1 MRYSSADERRPHL
14 LNGWGLSLIGL
25 LIVAVLGLVFPRQ
38 SVLTLPAGGKAD
50 GVSIAYAELLL
61 KSKPDDQSLRLQ
73 LIEQLLAVGNLDRA
87 ELHLAN
93 MPPGE
98 LDAQADFLRLE
109 AKLQRAFAHPEG
121 LTESQRLEYAQLLAS
136 LLQRGLS
143 AARLQQAAELAL
155 AFAEPQLAAKAYA
168 RLAEVDPNNAPY
180 WLELG
185 ARWSRAAGDS
195 AQAAALYQRLADLSA
210 SAEER
215 DRYQLAVFTSLV
227 AAGEGTQALRWLDQ
241 RLMQLPP
248 SAVAIELLQA
258 GIREARGHS
267 DNARALAYLERWQA
281 LLPNQE
287 LWLEQAFALTLA
299 MGNLDSAWTLGLEL
313 HVLRPDDQVLLRQL
327 AQLAEWSGQPAQ
339 GLPFWVRL
347 ARENRATADYEHA
360 WRLSGQLFDYPQMS
374 VLLVELAELR
384 ALNLEELKALVF
396 ALESQAKPEQARD
409 WLALY
414 VQRRPGE
421 RDAWRQLAQ
430 INRNMQH
437 LQAEA
442 EVWAA
447 MARQHKLSEQER
459 IEWAGLYWMIFEPQQ
474 GWDVLAQIPVEK
486 ARSVAFLTL
495 RSDLAWALELDAEV
509 LRSLEQLQRVQER
522 LSGDQTE
529 RLLTL
534 YLRLDPAK
542 ALQLA
547 IQSWH
552 QHQALNRLALA
563 LQLATQLRDWPTLRS
578 LLDEAKPYAQQLQG
592 EPVYWQAQIEQ
603 ATQRGDDAQVDKFLA
618 RLLALFPEQSWV
630 IERYL
635 WTQIARQRSADLAL
649 HLQQWRPLA
658 RQEDSLWL
666 AFASAYSVLGDVPES
681 LRWYRL
687 YTQAHPND
695 LLTLAAYADTLEL
708 AGQADSAW
716 RLRRYLLA
724 KWQLPPPDSADL
736 QPQRF
741 ATYLR
746 LLANLAGAQRS
757 RLLSQQA
764 LQQASPVTSQPLL
777 EAWFERWLAQLES
790 LNQSGAIEPWL
801 AWAKAHGIKIDSNAR
816 LQSALRGMRRQELQ
830 QWLAKDELPPDSRA
844 EIWLRLG
851 LEQRALKESLQ
862 ALKEH
867 RAPAQLQTLRN
878 QAQGVIERQPQGV
891 QLARNDRDFGGL
903 RQLGEQFLL
912 ASAVG
917 DSYLAVGLD
926 NARFSGSNLLDEQL
940 LGREQGLR
948 LSLKNPLA
956 DGEWTLLLEASQN
969 AVQNRQGLGL
979 ERSWQLSGRDALAL
993 GLEWQVQSDES
1004 GLMRA
1009 LGARDSLYAQ
1019 GQHALSVRDQ
1029 LSWRLAR
1036 NSFSTAEGAALGDG
1050 WAASF
1055 ELSHSLLAREPQWLL
1070 RSGVTWQEN
1079 KTVSELPSE
1088 LFISQGGALFDA
1100 VLDSNPSDD
1109 IDDGFSGA
1117 TPSDF
1122 ISSRF
1127 GEVYVGSSWQRG
1139 TPGALNRAWPQFTY
1153 RLDAKAG
1160 WQVPD
1165 NKLAYA
1171 FEAGLGVEVMGDDEL
1186 ALLGGYSSAPVGG
1199 EGQAGGQLRL
1209 AYSLRFGR

>member
-25 LIVAVLGLVFPRQ
+25 LIVIVLGLVFPRQ
-38 SVLTLPAGGKAD
+38 SVLTLPEGGKAD

-61 KSKPDDQSLRLQ
+61 KSNPDNQNLRLQ
-73 LIEQLLAVGNLDRA
+73 LIEQLVAVGNLDRA
-87 ELHLAN
+87 EFHLGN
-93 MPPGE
+93 MTGGE
-98 LDAQADFLRLE
+98 LEAQADFLRLE
-109 AKLQRAFAHPEG
+109 VKLQRTFARPDG
-121 LTESQRLEYAQLLAS
+121 LTESQRLEYAKLLAS
-136 LLQRGLS
+136 LLQRDLS
-143 AARLQQAAELAL
+143 TAHLQQAAELAL
-155 AFAEPQLAAKAYA
+155 AFAEPLLAAKAYA
-168 RLAEVDPNNAPY
+168 RLAEVDPNRASY

-185 ARWSRAAGDS
+185 ARWYRAAGDS
-195 AQAAALYQRLADLSA
+195 AQAAALYQRLVSLSA
-210 SAEER
+210 SADER

-248 SAVAIELLQA
+248 SAAAIELLQA

-299 MGNLDSAWTLGLEL
+299 MGKLDMAWTLGLEL
-313 HVLRPDDQVLLRQL
+313 QALRPDDQALLRQL

-360 WRLSGQLFDYPQMS
+360 WRLSGQLFAYPQMS
-374 VLLVELAELR
+374 VLLIELAELR

-396 ALESQAKPEQARD
+396 ALESQAKPEQVRD

-437 LQAEA
+437 LQDEA
-442 EVWAA
+442 DVWAA
-447 MARQHKLSEQER
+447 MARRHTLSEQER
-459 IEWAGLYWMIFEPQQ
+459 IEWAGVYWMLFEPQQ
-474 GWDVLAQIPVEK
+474 AWDVLAPIAVEK
-486 ARSVAFLTL
+486 ARSVAFLIL

-509 LRSLEQLQRVQER
+509 VRSLEQLQWVQEH

-534 YLRLDPAK
+534 YLSRDPVK

-563 LQLATQLRDWPTLRS
+563 LQLATQLRDWTTLHS
-578 LLDEAKPYAQQLQG
+578 LLDEAQPYAQQLQG

-603 ATQRGDDAQVDKFLA
+603 ATQRGDDAQVDKLLA

-630 IERYL
+630 VERYL
-635 WTQIARQRSADLAL
+635 WTQIDRQRSADLAL

-658 RQEDSLWL
+658 RQQASLWL
-666 AFASAYSVLGDVPES
+666 AFASAYSVLGDLPES

-687 YTQAHPND
+687 YTKAHPND

-724 KWQLPPPDSADL
+724 KWQLQTPGSSDL
-736 QPQRF
+736 QLQRF
-741 ATYLR
+741 ASYLR
-746 LLANLAGAQRS
+746 LLVNLAGAQRA
-757 RLLSQQA
+757 RLVSQQA
-764 LQQASPVTSQPLL
+764 LQQAAPATSQPLL

-790 LNQSGAIEPWL
+790 LNQGGAIEPWL
-801 AWAKAHGIKIDSNAR
+801 AWAKSRGIKIDSSAR
-816 LQSALRGMRRQELQ
+816 LQSALRGMRRHELQ

-851 LEQRALKESLQ
+851 LEQRALNESLQ
-862 ALKEH
+862 ALH
-867 RAPAQLQTLRN
+867 DRRAPAQARTLRN

-891 QLARNDRDFGGL
+891 QLALNERNFGGL

-912 ASAVG
+912 ATAVG
-917 DSYLAVGLD
+917 DSYLAVGLESST
-926 NARFSGSNLLDEQL
+926 FSGSDLLDEQR
-940 LGREQGLR
+940 LGREQALR
-948 LSLKNPLA
+948 LSLTTPVA
-956 DGEWTLLLEASQN
+956 DGDWTLLLEASQN
-969 AVQNRQGLGL
+969 AVQNRQGFGL

-1019 GQHALSVRDQ
+1019 GQHAVSVRDQ

-1036 NSFSTAEGAALGDG
+1036 NSFSTAKGAALGDG

-1088 LFISQGGALFDA
+1088 LFSSHGGALFDA
-1100 VLDSNPSDD
+1100 NPK
-1109 IDDGFSGA
+1109 INFSGA
-1117 TPSDF
+1117 APSDF
-1122 ISSRF
+1122 LSSRF
-1127 GEVYVGSSWQRG
+1127 GELYVGSTWQRG

-1171 FEAGLGVEVMGDDEL
+1171 FEAGLGVEVIGDDEL
-1186 ALLGGYSSAPVGG
+1186 ALLGSYSSAPIGG

>member
-1 MRYSSADERRPHL
+1 MRYSSADKRRPHL
-14 LNGWGLSLIGL
+14 LNGWGLSLIGI
-25 LIVAVLGLVFPRQ
+25 LIVIVLGLVFPRQ

-61 KSKPDDQSLRLQ
+61 KSKPDDQNLRLQ
-73 LIEQLLAVGNLDRA
+73 LIEQLVAVGNLDRA

-93 MPPGE
+93 MTANE
-98 LDAQADFLRLE
+98 LATQADFLRLQV
-109 AKLQRAFAHPEG
+109 KLQRAFAHPDG
-121 LTESQRLEYAQLLAS
+121 LTESQRFEYAKLLAS
-136 LLQRGLS
+136 LVQRDLS

-155 AFAEPQLAAKAYA
+155 AFAEPLLAANAYA
-168 RLAEVDPNNAPY
+168 RLAQIDPNNAPY

-185 ARWSRAAGDS
+185 ARWYRAAGNS
-195 AQAAALYQRLADLSA
+195 AQAAALYQRLVSLSA
-210 SAEER
+210 SADER

-227 AAGEGTQALRWLDQ
+227 AAGEGTQALRWLDK

-248 SAVAIELLQA
+248 SAAAIELLQA

-281 LLPNQE
+281 LQPNQE

-299 MGNLDSAWTLGLEL
+299 MGKLDSAWSLGLEL
-313 HVLRPDDQVLLRQL
+313 QALRPEDQGLLRQL

-360 WRLSGQLFDYPQMS
+360 WRLAGQLFAYPQMS

-437 LQAEA
+437 LQAET

-447 MARQHKLSEQER
+447 MARRHPLSEQER
-459 IEWAGLYWMIFEPQQ
+459 LEWAGLYWLIFAPQQ
-474 GWDVLAQIPVEK
+474 GWDVLAQIPVES

-495 RSDLAWALELDAEV
+495 RSDLAWALELDGEV
-509 LRSLEQLQRVQER
+509 LRSLEQLQRVQEH

-534 YLRLDPAK
+534 YLSSDPAK

-547 IQSWH
+547 LQSWH

-563 LQLATQLRDWPTLRS
+563 LQLAAQLRDWTTLRT

-592 EPVYWQAQIEQ
+592 EPIYWQAQIEQ
-603 ATQRGDDAQVDKFLA
+603 ATQAGDDAQVDKLLA
-618 RLLALFPEQSWV
+618 RLLALFPEQNWV

-635 WTQIARQRSADLAL
+635 WTQIDRQRSADLAL
-649 HLQQWRPLA
+649 RLQQWRPLA
-658 RQEDSLWL
+658 RQEASLWL
-666 AFASAYSVLGDVPES
+666 PFASAYSLLGDLPEA

-687 YTQAHPND
+687 YTKAHPND

-724 KWQLPPPDSADL
+724 KWQLHTPTDVDL
-736 QPQRF
+736 QPQHF
-741 ATYLR
+741 TNYLR
-746 LLANLAGAQRS
+746 LLANLAGAQRAH
-757 RLLSQQA
+757 LVSQQA
-764 LQQASPVTSQPLL
+764 LQQAAPAASQPLL

-790 LNQSGAIEPWL
+790 LNQSAAIEPWL
-801 AWAKAHGIKIDSNAR
+801 AWGKAHGIKIDSNAR

-830 QWLAKDELPPDSRA
+830 QWLAKDELAPDSRA

-862 ALKEH
+862 ALNDR

-891 QLARNDRDFGGL
+891 QIAHNRRDFGGL
-903 RQLGEQFLL
+903 RQIGEQFLL
-912 ASAVG
+912 ATAVG
-917 DSYLAVGLD
+917 NSYLTAGLD
-926 NARFSGSNLLDEQL
+926 NSTFSGSNLLDEQR
-940 LGREQGLR
+940 LGREQALR
-948 LSLKNPLA
+948 LSLQNPLA
-956 DGEWTLLLEASQN
+956 DGDWTLLLEASQN
-969 AVQNRQGLGL
+969 ALQNRQGLGV
-979 ERSWQLSGRDALAL
+979 ERNWQISGRDALAL

-1019 GQHALSVRDQ
+1019 GQHGLSVRDQ

-1036 NSFSTAEGAALGDG
+1036 NQFSTAEGAALGDG

-1055 ELSHSLLAREPQWLL
+1055 ELSHSLLAREPQWSL

-1079 KTVSELPSE
+1079 KTVSALPSE
-1088 LFISQGGALFDA
+1088 LLISHGGALY
-1100 VLDSNPSDD
+1100 DSTSS
-1109 IDDGFSGA
+1109 FTGA
-1117 TPSDF
+1117 APNDF
-1122 ISSRF
+1122 IASRF

-1153 RLDAKAG
+1153 RLDVKAG

-1171 FEAGLGVEVMGDDEL
+1171 LEAGLGVEVMGDDEL
-1186 ALLGGYSSAPVGG
+1186 ALLGSYSSAPVGG